1 MFIGTKKMECFL
13 KSSQNLRP
21 FFWVVPAFLWELLF
35 FYIPLILMVILS
47 FTYVTDTQQHLS
59 FQRYIP
65 FLTTA
70 YGLIILKSLILA
82 AVNGILCF
90 LIGYPMAYFLAF
102 KTGRLKLFFLFLL
115 IVPFWVNFLLHVY
128 AWFFVLDQGGIIN
141 SSLLLLGLI
150 DEPLVMLNTR
160 FAIIVVMVYC
170 YLPFMVLPIYS
181 SLARFNQNLL
191 EASRDLG
198 ATDFE
203 TWYHIVLPLSL
214 SGVIS
219 GFALVVIPSFG
230 EFAIPGLM
238 GGEKFVFVGSVITQ
252 YALGAQTMPF
262 GTAFTVMSF
271 CALLLFMLIGYRLRT
286 AITRG
291 VDHGG

>member
-1 MFIGTKKMECFL
+1 M
-13 KSSQNLRP
+13 
-21 FFWVVPAFLWELLF
+21 
-35 FYIPLILMVILS
+35 
-47 FTYVTDTQQHLS
+47 
-59 FQRYIP
+59 
-65 FLTTA
+65 
-70 YGLIILKSLILA
+70 
-82 AVNGILCF
+82 
-90 LIGYPMAYFLAF
+90 
-102 KTGRLKLFFLFLL
+102 
-115 IVPFWVNFLLHVY
+115 Y

-141 SSLLLLGLI
+141 SSLLMLGII
-150 DEPLVMLNTR
+150 DEPLHLLNSM

-181 SLARFNQNLL
+181 SLARFNQTLL

-214 SGVIS
+214 SGVAS
-219 GFALVVIPSFG
+219 GFALVFIPSFG

-262 GTAFTVMSF
+262 GTAFTVMCF
-271 CALLLFMLIGYRLRT
+271 CALILFMLMGYGLKRLL
-286 AITRG
+286 ARG
-291 VDHGG
+291 VDHGS

>member
-1 MFIGTKKMECFL
+1 M
-13 KSSQNLRP
+13 
-21 FFWVVPAFLWELLF
+21 
-35 FYIPLILMVILS
+35 
-47 FTYVTDTQQHLS
+47 
-59 FQRYIP
+59 
-65 FLTTA
+65 
-70 YGLIILKSLILA
+70 
-82 AVNGILCF
+82 
-90 LIGYPMAYFLAF
+90 
-102 KTGRLKLFFLFLL
+102 
-115 IVPFWVNFLLHVY
+115 Y

-141 SSLLLLGLI
+141 SFLLLLGLI
-150 DEPLVMLNTR
+150 EKPLVLLNTR

-181 SLARFNQNLL
+181 SLARFNRNLL

-238 GGEKFVFVGSVITQ
+238 GGEKFIFVGSVISQ
-252 YALGAQTMPF
+252 YALGAQTMAF

-271 CALLLFMLIGYRLRT
+271 CALLLFMFIGYGLRT

-291 VDHGG
+291 VDHGR

>member
-1 MFIGTKKMECFL
+1 MGCFL
-13 KSSQNLRP
+13 KGNTSLRP
-21 FFWVVPAFLWELLF
+21 FFWVVPGFLWELLF
-35 FYIPLILMVILS
+35 FYIPLALMIILS
-47 FTYVTDTQQHLS
+47 FTYVTDTYQHVS
-59 FQRYIP
+59 FARYSP
-65 FLTTA
+65 FFTKA
-70 YGLIILKSLILA
+70 YFLIILKSLILA
-82 AVNGILCF
+82 CVNGIVCF

-141 SSLLLLGLI
+141 SSLLMLGII
-150 DEPLVMLNTR
+150 DEPLHLLNSM

-181 SLARFNQNLL
+181 SLARFNQTLL

-214 SGVIS
+214 SGVAS
-219 GFALVVIPSFG
+219 GFALVFIPSFG

-262 GTAFTVMSF
+262 GTAFTVMCF
-271 CALLLFMLIGYRLRT
+271 CALILFMLMGYGLKRLL
-286 AITRG
+286 ARG
-291 VDHGG
+291 VDHGS